1 VFSVYNDDFDE
12 LFHEDFIGK
21 LKFEGLSEEQINAF
35 RDRSYKALI
44 KSAIDNSDAIIYGE
58 KKIDPEID
66 KYIKDNKDLIIP
78 FNEDGYIDAYNDLY
92 DKLLEE

>member
-1 VFSVYNDDFDE
+1 
-12 LFHEDFIGK
+12 
-21 LKFEGLSEEQINAF
+21 
-35 RDRSYKALI
+35 LI